1 MNEISQALTRLFDR
15 HRIIFWYDAKAEL
28 GAEYEALTLPGVE
41 KISLGNNQ
49 FGVKHRILRQEPQQ
63 KFLLYH
69 AGPPPDHLDNWLL
82 DVQLAHG
89 DFRADQMAL
98 WLAEIGLGIE
108 FTDVIAPHVE
118 FFRASQR
125 RMALKGLLRSDDG
138 ARQVLLKMTAVCAA
152 AEPRL
157 DAILENLLAELADEG
172 DDKLRLIQRCEL
184 EPFLWQQA
192 ERSYGYQSET
202 PGLRDFAI
210 HLFKAAYAQG
220 VGETPRLNN
229 DAMLFLQRWQDSA
242 RFQPAF
248 ATLSASYADL
258 LQVERDLTK
267 RPYRQLLALD
277 LYELVDQKILGDL
290 AREVADRTIDGQT
303 CAQIVR
309 QRRQRHWYGR
319 YEHSYEA
326 IDAAAQFLHT
336 LDRADLTI
344 RSFADGL
351 AQYQKAWFLLDQL
364 YREFIYHLRQ
374 SGQPTLLARL
384 LDEVDN
390 RYSNQ
395 FLLPLNDRW
404 QVMVDEVTDWTA
416 VALPRQADF
425 FADQVAPF
433 LRRDNKLFVIISD
446 ALRYEAGEALVR
458 LIRQEDR
465 YEAELSCAVTGL
477 PSYTQLGMAALL
489 PHETLAIAGDGQT
502 GLVDGQNS
510 AGLENRKKILQG
522 AVKDGGATAVKADVL
537 LNMSR
542 EESRALFRD
551 HKVVY
556 IYHNRIDATGDK
568 RETEERTCDAV
579 AETLAELIRIIK
591 KLANANVSNMLI
603 TADHGFI
610 YQHRALDESD
620 FAGQKAS
627 GQEIL
632 NHNRRFVLGHGLAAD
647 NSFKKLTADQAGL
660 TGEMEIL
667 LPKSINRLRVKG
679 AGSRYVHGGAS
690 LQEIIIPIIQINKK
704 RQSDVTMVPVD
715 ILRGSSATITTN
727 QLTVR
732 FYQTEPVTDKMQ
744 PRILRAGIFTLTGQL
759 ISNQPTLVFDFRSV
773 NERERELPVQFILT
787 QEAKEADG
795 QEVILRL
802 EERVTDTSH
811 YREYQALRY
820 TLRRSIT
827 SDFD

>member
-1 MNEISQALTRLFDR
+1 MNEIAQTLTRLFDR

-28 GAEYEALTLPGVE
+28 GAEYQALTLPEVE
-41 KISLGNNQ
+41 KIALGNNQ
-49 FGVKHRILRQEPQQ
+49 FGLKYRILRQEPGQ
-63 KFLLYH
+63 KFLLYY
-69 AGPPPDHLDNWLL
+69 AGPPPAHLDNWLL

-89 DFRADQMAL
+89 EFRADQMAL
-98 WLAEIGLGIE
+98 WLTEVGLEME
-108 FTDVIAPHVE
+108 FTDVIAPHAE

-125 RMALKGLLRSDDG
+125 RAALKGLLRSDDG
-138 ARQVLLKMTAVCAA
+138 ARQVLMKMTAVCAA

-157 DAILENLLAELADEG
+157 DAILETLLAELAAEE
-172 DDKLRLIQRCEL
+172 DDRLRLIQRCEL
-184 EPFLWQQA
+184 APFLWQQA
-192 ERSYGYQSET
+192 QRVYDYRSET
-202 PGLRDFAI
+202 PGIRDFAI

-220 VGETPRLNN
+220 VGETPLLNS
-229 DAMLFLQRWQDSA
+229 DAILFLRRWQDNV

-248 ATLSASYADL
+248 AALSASYAEV
-258 LQVERDLTK
+258 LQVERDLAE
-267 RPYRQLLALD
+267 RPYRTLLTLD

-290 AREVADRTIDGQT
+290 AREVADRTLDGQT

-309 QRRQRHWYGR
+309 QRRQSHWYSR
-319 YEHSYEA
+319 YAHSYEA
-326 IDAAAQFLHT
+326 IDAAAQFFHT

-351 AQYQKAWFLLDQL
+351 AQYQKAWYLLDQL
-364 YREFIYHLRQ
+364 YRDFIYHLRQ

-404 QVMVDEVTDWTA
+404 QAMVDGVADWTA
-416 VALPRQADF
+416 VARPRQADF
-425 FADQVAPF
+425 FADRVEPF

-446 ALRYEAGEALVR
+446 ALRYEAGEALMR

-465 YEAELSCAVTGL
+465 YEAELTFAVTGL

-489 PHETLAIAGDGQT
+489 PHQTLAIAEDDATALADGQH
-502 GLVDGQNS
+502 S
-510 AGLENRKKILQG
+510 AGLENRKKILR
-522 AVKDGGATAVKADVL
+522 GGVPGGKGTAVRAADL

-556 IYHNRIDATGDK
+556 VYHNRIDATGDK
-568 RETEERTCDAV
+568 RETEERTFDAV
-579 AETLAELIRIIK
+579 AETLEELIRIVK

-603 TADHGFI
+603 TADHGFL
-610 YQHRALDESD
+610 YQHRPLDESD

-627 GQEIL
+627 GAAIL
-632 NHNRRFVLGHGLAAD
+632 NHNRRFVLGRGLAAD
-647 NSFKKLTADQAGL
+647 SSFKKFTAAQAGL
-660 TGEMEIL
+660 TGDLEML

-690 LQEIIIPIIQINKK
+690 LQEIVVPIIEINKK
-704 RQSDVTMVPVD
+704 RQSDVTLVPVD

-732 FYQTEPVTDKMQ
+732 FYQTEPVTEKVQ
-744 PRILRAGIFTLTGQL
+744 PRTLRAGIFTQAGQL
-759 ISNQPTLVFDFRSV
+759 ISNQLTLRFDFPSV
-773 NERERELPVQFILT
+773 NEREREMKVQFILT
-787 QEAKEADG
+787 QQAREAEGK
-795 QEVILRL
+795 EVILRL
-802 EERVTDTSH
+802 EERVPDTSH
-811 YREYQALRY
+811 FREYQALRY
-820 TLRRSIT
+820 TLRRAIT